1 MSSIEWFVFK
11 AKPQYRFSVLLAF
24 ALAIAQFG
32 AMAHAYSHLH
42 HDQGAIDYGGLHAAR
57 CGDCAS
63 FSAVLAPGAM
73 VARIQTLP
81 FDSTHTLVQAGFAS
95 SISVAVR
102 HYFQAQGPPR
112 LR

>member
-1 MSSIEWFVFK
+1 MSVIEWRVFK
-11 AKPQYRFSVLLAF
+11 AKPQCRFSVLLAL

-32 AMAHAYSHLH
+32 AVAHAYSHLH
-42 HDQGAIDYGGLHAAR
+42 RGQDSTDHSGLHAAR

-63 FSAVLAPGAM
+63 FGTLLVPGAM
-73 VARIQTLP
+73 VARNQALP
-81 FDSTHTLVQAGFAS
+81 FDSTNALVQAGFTS
-95 SISVAVR
+95 SVSAAVR